1 MYDRL
6 CCLSFESDLTSEF
19 VNILLE
25 LVSVFSSMYLLIVL
39 GGTYLLLNIVSINIF
54 KAIWGLSSDYSIA
67 FFSPSIY
74 PLFTCNATNV
84 AKS

>member
-54 KAIWGLSSDYSIA
+54 KAI
-67 FFSPSIY
+67 
-74 PLFTCNATNV
+74 
-84 AKS
+84 